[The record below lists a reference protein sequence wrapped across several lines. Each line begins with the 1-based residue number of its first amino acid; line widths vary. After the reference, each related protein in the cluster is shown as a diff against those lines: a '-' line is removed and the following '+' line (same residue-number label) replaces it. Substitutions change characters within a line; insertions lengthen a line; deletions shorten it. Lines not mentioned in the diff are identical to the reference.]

1 MRLFTGIKLPPP
13 VIGKLEEAMT
23 KLKPTADIQWSP
35 LENLHIT
42 TKFIGERPESEL
54 EELKRSISSLPRR
67 DAFSVEIRGLGW
79 FPNPHSP
86 RIFWAGVHGGEALGT
101 LAGDTEQALAKVGI
115 EPENR
120 AYSPHLTLARIKAP
134 VSLVALRQAVAQL
147 SSFDFGSFPVDRFF
161 LYRSK
166 TSPKGS
172 IYSVLAEFPL

>member
-1 MRLFTGIKLPPP
+1 MRLFTGINLPPP
-13 VIGKLEEAMT
+13 VIGKLEETMI
-23 KLKPTADIQWSP
+23 KLKPTADIHWSP

-67 DAFSVEIRGLGW
+67 DAFSVEISGLGW
-79 FPNPHSP
+79 FPNPHAP
-86 RIFWAGVHGGEALGT
+86 RIFWAGVHGGEALGN
-101 LAGDTEQALAKVGI
+101 LARDTEQALAKVGI

-147 SSFDFGSFPVDRFF
+147 SSVDFGSFPVDRFF

-166 TSPKGS
+166 TGPKGS